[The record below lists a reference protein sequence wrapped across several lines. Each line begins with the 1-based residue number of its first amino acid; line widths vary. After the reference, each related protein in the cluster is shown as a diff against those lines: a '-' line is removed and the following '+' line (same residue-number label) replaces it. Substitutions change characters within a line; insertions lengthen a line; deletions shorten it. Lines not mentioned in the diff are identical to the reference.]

1 LKHLLRQIQTDRAS
15 LVHGR
20 LRSGDLNAPPW
31 HIDAVAGA
39 STPSLPHAQKS
50 PTGATI
56 AAMMKATRWQPHSVR
71 GFLAGVVRMRGSNG
85 GWPSPLT

>member
-20 LRSGDLNAPPW
+20 LRSGDLNASPW

-39 STPSLPHAQKS
+39 STPSLPDFA
-50 PTGATI
+50 ATAI
-56 AAMMKATRWQPHSVR
+56 DVDSRV
-71 GFLAGVVRMRGSNG
+71 SNG
-85 GWPSPLT
+85 IMEDVGGHVALATDAGRINGS